1 VKGEKVSLS
10 NTQEGY
16 GALTK
21 LFHWLIVILFALQYV
36 GGNIMTDMVR
46 GELVL
51 GLTQA
56 VYYNWH
62 KSLGLLAL
70 VIAIPRLIN
79 RKVGQLPDWAPTLS
93 KGEQRFIHRAE
104 QVLYTAM
111 FVMPVSGYLYVMAG
125 DFGVHLFG
133 VWRLPNPIGKWEE
146 LAFIAKWVHIISG
159 YVLLAAI
166 IGHVG
171 LVLRHQLFLKD
182 GLLMRMLPQKK
193 S

>member
-1 VKGEKVSLS
+1 
-10 NTQEGY
+10 
-16 GALTK
+16 
-21 LFHWLIVILFALQYV
+21 
-36 GGNIMTDMVR
+36 
-46 GELVL
+46 
-51 GLTQA
+51 
-56 VYYNWH
+56 
-62 KSLGLLAL
+62 
-70 VIAIPRLIN
+70 
-79 RKVGQLPDWAPTLS
+79 
-93 KGEQRFIHRAE
+93 
-104 QVLYTAM
+104 
-111 FVMPVSGYLYVMAG
+111 
-125 DFGVHLFG
+125 VHLFG